1 MSVIHPHKG
10 KLALSVFG
18 GSFTIDTHFFL
29 HPNVYLRFFKG
40 KSNVNV
46 EENVATIDKERKKV
60 SCKKMSAN
68 YDLDSW

>member
-18 GSFTIDTHFFL
+18 GSLKKRSI
-29 HPNVYLRFFKG
+29 
-40 KSNVNV
+40 V

-60 SCKKMSAN
+60 RYEKKMNAN
-68 YDLDSW
+68 